1 MLSNDCNGSPQ
12 STGRRTR
19 MGRGGVEFKSIV
31 FEVIG
36 RQLGLFLSI
45 YINRGS
51 RKKKFNDRDLGEVV
65 GCDEGQRFSIFL
77 VLPPS
82 NYADSLFSNSRRPK
96 CDEGGKRGD
105 VGRTGAACE
114 EGGRRIARFFLK
126 KKSETLKPGHLIT
139 VANGLPPFPSGSEL
153 LDRSEGI
160 YAII

>member
-19 MGRGGVEFKSIV
+19 MGRGGGEFKSIV

-65 GCDEGQRFSIFL
+65 GCDEVQRFFFL

-114 EGGRRIARFFLK
+114 EGGRRIVRFFLK
-126 KKSETLKPGHLIT
+126 KKSET
-139 VANGLPPFPSGSEL
+139 
-153 LDRSEGI
+153 
-160 YAII
+160 